1 MWELELVNK
10 TNGSQ
15 IKHPYSR
22 IAENLCINRMPRE
35 VWSREVASNSKVRV
49 ASY

>member
-1 MWELELVNK
+1 MWELEVANK

-15 IKHPYSR
+15 SKHPYSR
-22 IAENLCINRMPRE
+22 IAENFCINRE
-35 VWSREVASNSKVRV
+35 VWSREVASDSKVRV